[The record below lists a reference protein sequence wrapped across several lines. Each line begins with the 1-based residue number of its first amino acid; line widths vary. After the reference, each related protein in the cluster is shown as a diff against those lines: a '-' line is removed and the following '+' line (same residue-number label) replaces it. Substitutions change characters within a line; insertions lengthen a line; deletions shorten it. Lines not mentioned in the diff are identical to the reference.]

1 MESGPGATPELSTGS
16 RINEACSVA
25 GTDSTPIQP
34 VCASVIPREHQRS
47 TTVRATFM
55 MLPRD
60 ISQSTIC
67 VLANR

>member
-1 MESGPGATPELSTGS
+1 M
-16 RINEACSVA
+16 SVFRC
-25 GTDSTPIQP
+25 GHGLHSDLT
-34 VCASVIPREHQRS
+34 SVIPREHQRS